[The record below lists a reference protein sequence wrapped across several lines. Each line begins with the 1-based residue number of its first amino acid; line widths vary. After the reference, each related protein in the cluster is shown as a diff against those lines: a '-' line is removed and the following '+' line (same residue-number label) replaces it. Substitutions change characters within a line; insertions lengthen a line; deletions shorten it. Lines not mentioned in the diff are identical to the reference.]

1 MYGKTYSLYN
11 FLKQKNVD
19 EGFIATEQLI
29 IKPDYN
35 SVVTQKG
42 PLIMP
47 SINIRHF
54 KIGITE
60 ENFFIG
66 VLTSMILL

>member
-1 MYGKTYSLYN
+1 MYGKAYSLYN

-19 EGFIATEQLI
+19 AGFIATEQLI

-35 SVVTQKG
+35 SVVTQKV

-47 SINIRHF
+47 SINIQHF
-54 KIGITE
+54 KIEIAE

-66 VLTSMILL
+66 VLASMILL

>member
-29 IKPDYN
+29 IKPGCN

-47 SINIRHF
+47 SINIQHF

>member
-1 MYGKTYSLYN
+1 MYGKAYSLYN

-19 EGFIATEQLI
+19 AGFIATEQLI

-35 SVVTQKG
+35 SVVTQKV

-47 SINIRHF
+47 SINIQHF
-54 KIGITE
+54 KIQIAE
-60 ENFFIG
+60 ENFLIG
-66 VLTSMILL
+66 VLASMILL